1 MKTWHVEN
9 AVVVTILLA
18 VWAAT
23 GHRLIELVGCAAVFC
38 GFCHASIA
46 ERMREREAARAVPS
60 VSCYWMA
67 TWFFVA
73 KEVGWL
79 AYFVAMHAWSAL
91 YKAAKALVDAEEPR
105 ERWVDAGG
113 VTRLPRAMRE
123 ELGVGDGEHI
133 WFLRGPERWE
143 AWRESELCEILG
155 ATSHDNACSGSNE
168 LGQDGSR

>member
-9 AVVVTILLA
+9 AVVATILLA

-23 GHRLIELVGCAAVFC
+23 GHRPIELVGCVAVFC

-73 KEVGWL
+73 KEVGWF
-79 AYFVAMHAWSAL
+79 AYFIAMHAWSAL
-91 YKAAKALVDAEEPR
+91 VGCALFAIYPLYRRV
-105 ERWVDAGG
+105 
-113 VTRLPRAMRE
+113 
-123 ELGVGDGEHI
+123 
-133 WFLRGPERWE
+133 
-143 AWRESELCEILG
+143 WRRYHPMTPNRME
-155 ATSHDNACSGSNE
+155 
-168 LGQDGSR
+168 